1 MTSPCARA
9 STVRR
14 CSWAADPMQP
24 FAAHGARTS
33 IMSIRA
39 VTNPRGKRTNEGSC
53 AAAGRG
59 MIYLCFLFRSGGF
72 CPLCKSQFCPCP
84 YKIRQPYCPPR
95 SVYPLPIC
103 PSCRCR
109 SQPLPGDSRKQRY
122 NTLDF
127 PMENRV
133 PTGMLLAPIG
143 NPEQRGYSPLDTLLF
158 LAAMVSTL
166 SKLGGFHAVKN
177 VKSEKHFHHRVVV
190 LRFSYMGYCLVFA
203 NSHVSAMA
211 KAEERTIF
219 V

>member
-1 MTSPCARA
+1 MC
-9 STVRR
+9 R
-14 CSWAADPMQP
+14 CGGT
-24 FAAHGARTS
+24 GAF
-33 IMSIRA
+33 
-39 VTNPRGKRTNEGSC
+39 
-53 AAAGRG
+53 
-59 MIYLCFLFRSGGF
+59 IYLCFLLRPVGF
-72 CPLCKSQFCPCP
+72 CFSKILHLCHLGVTKSACPTVAEKCLSTAICP
-84 YKIRQPYCPPR
+84 YSRW
-95 SVYPLPIC
+95 
-103 PSCRCR
+103 R
-109 SQPLPGDSRKQRY
+109 SQPLSRVSRKQRY

-127 PMENRV
+127 PTENRV

-143 NPEQRGYSPLDTLLF
+143 NPEPRGYSPLDTLLF

>member
-1 MTSPCARA
+1 MTRL
-9 STVRR
+9 
-14 CSWAADPMQP
+14 ADSAYPHRLPAFFLSLMLPRKGQP
-24 FAAHGARTS
+24 FPPERRNCSHTF
-33 IMSIRA
+33 
-39 VTNPRGKRTNEGSC
+39 RGV
-53 AAAGRG
+53 
-59 MIYLCFLFRSGGF
+59 LQFR
-72 CPLCKSQFCPCP
+72 
-84 YKIRQPYCPPR
+84 
-95 SVYPLPIC
+95 LPSA
-103 PSCRCR
+103 P
-109 SQPLPGDSRKQRY
+109 QRY

-127 PMENRV
+127 PTENRV

-143 NPEQRGYSPLDTLLF
+143 NPEPRGYSPLDTLLF

>member
-1 MTSPCARA
+1 MLPFS
-9 STVRR
+9 VRR
-14 CSWAADPMQP
+14 ILPCVQIPVSSAIVQ
-24 FAAHGARTS
+24 
-33 IMSIRA
+33 
-39 VTNPRGKRTNEGSC
+39 NPP
-53 AAAGRG
+53 A
-59 MIYLCFLFRSGGF
+59 LL
-72 CPLCKSQFCPCP
+72 PPKSVC
-84 YKIRQPYCPPR
+84 
-95 SVYPLPIC
+95 PLPIC
-103 PSCRCR
+103 PGCRCR
-109 SQPLPGDSRKQRY
+109 RQPLPGISRKQRY

-127 PMENRV
+127 PTENRV

-143 NPEQRGYSPLDTLLF
+143 NPEPRGYSPLDTLLF

-211 KAEERTIF
+211 KAEERTVF